1 MKRVKSILAIALCI
15 LLIQPVTTASAYT
28 VKSNDTLTKISNRF
42 KISTSTIKLHNNLKT
57 TTLKPSQKLYIPV
70 HKHKVLAGE
79 TLYKIAT
86 KYGVTLSALRTAN
99 NKWNDSVTTGQKL
112 VIPGVKPMKGY
123 DHVIKY
129 TSAEVD
135 LLARLIEAEAGGEN
149 YQAKLGVG
157 GVVINRVQSSNWP
170 NSISEVIYQKFG
182 EYYQFTPVKNGMIK
196 KSASQ
201 DSINAAWAT
210 IFGSDPSKG
219 AIYYYDDSA
228 TNSWILAKPTTAKI
242 DSMVFAK

>member
-1 MKRVKSILAIALCI
+1 MKRVNSILAIALCI

-28 VKSNDTLTKISNRF
+28 VKSNDTLTKISERF

-57 TTLKPSQKLYIPV
+57 TTLKPAQKLYIPV
-70 HKHKVLAGE
+70 HKHKVSTGE

-99 NKWNDSVTTGQKL
+99 SKWNDSVTTGQKL
-112 VIPGVKPMKGY
+112 VIPGVKPKKGY
-123 DHVIKY
+123 DHVIRY
-129 TSAEVD
+129 TAAEVD
-135 LLARLIEAEAGGEN
+135 LLARLIEAEAGGET

-170 NSISEVIYQKFG
+170 NTISEVIYQKFG

-201 DSINAAWAT
+201 SSINAAWAT
-210 IFGSDPSKG
+210 IFGSDPSRG
-219 AIYYYDDSA
+219 AMFYYDDSA
-228 TNSWILAKPTTAKI
+228 TNTWILAKPTTAKI
-242 DSMVFAK
+242 DSMIFAK